1 MPRGDTE
8 TMKKKLPCDTCKAK
22 NCENCNLLYSNSI
35 IDEKE
40 LYEKLWNNVKVVEL
54 NGKQRIKC
62 KYEYKRDIRKV
73 FAPENSNV
81 REAIGR
87 TKSLI
92 NKLKR
97 QGGTALMDFKA
108 EIKKKIELGTLE
120 RMSPQRAKEELAGP
134 HHCTYP
140 GVVTSE
146 TSTST
151 ETRKINDTNTNVP

>member
-1 MPRGDTE
+1 M
-8 TMKKKLPCDTCKAK
+8 
-22 NCENCNLLYSNSI
+22 
-35 IDEKE
+35 EKIE
-40 LYEKLWNNVKVVEL
+40 VVEL
-54 NGKQRIKC
+54 NGKKRIKC

-97 QGGTALMDFKA
+97 QGGSALMDFKA
-108 EIKKKIELGTLE
+108 QIRKKIELGMLE
-120 RMSPQRAKEELAGP
+120 RMTPERAKEALAGP

-140 GVVTSE
+140 GVVTRE
-146 TSTST
+146 TSTSI
-151 ETRKINDTNTNVP
+151 ETRKINDTNTNVPGSAPTYAIENTCP